1 MTPGQAGGAAGAR
14 PGLPLRAVL
23 IAVIALYLI
32 AETAL
37 APFLPQL
44 FDRLYGVDDPGAT
57 GLYLWVCRIVGL
69 VALPLWGLAARRRP
83 LHQLVVAGLC
93 SAAVIDLCLGFA
105 PSYAAYTA
113 LSAASVA
120 ANAALLLAYPAFIA
134 EHTRKAAEEQSDPEH
149 AELAAV
155 CSFVA
160 VFHLAAVAAT
170 LVGAGVLALPDP
182 RLGVSAFAVVDV
194 LLAVLILRV
203 LRRLPATEKKPA
215 AAPARAARL
224 SRGRWVLLAQ
234 AALIGV
240 AFDFGLAVARP
251 FFTEFAEGLG
261 SGSMG
266 GAVLFF
272 LPSLGAL
279 ATLPLA
285 RRCHDRFGRR
295 MLPVAAVVCAA
306 GFVWQYAADGLPALV
321 GGRLLAGLG
330 LGLAQV
336 AVEMRQFHSTGT
348 AGPAFT
354 AVETVRSAGL
364 LAAPLV
370 AAAAASRDL
379 ALPLTVAAVALVCV
393 SVASL
398 ARPAATGAAPTA
410 PVGAPLPAPYPPSDR
425 TPVTVPADA
434 PAHPHVP
441 AHAHAKEYD
450 R

>member
-1 MTPGQAGGAAGAR
+1 MTPARQAGGAAPAR
-14 PGLPLRAVL
+14 SGLPLRAVL

-44 FDRLYGVDDPGAT
+44 FQRLYGVDDPGAT

-69 VALPLWGLAARRRP
+69 IALPLWGLAARRRP
-83 LHQLVVAGLC
+83 LHQLVVTGLC
-93 SAAVIDLCLGFA
+93 SAAVVDVFLGFA
-105 PSYAAYTA
+105 PSYTAFTA

-134 EHTRKAAEEQSDPEH
+134 EHTRKATEEQSDPEH

-155 CSFVA
+155 RSIVL

-194 LLAVLILRV
+194 VLAVLILRV
-203 LRRLPATEKKPA
+203 LRRLPPGEKKPA
-215 AAPARAARL
+215 STTPVRAAVPRRSRRL
-224 SRGRWVLLAQ
+224 LLAQ

-240 AFDFGLAVARP
+240 AFDFAIAVARP
-251 FFTEFAEGLG
+251 FFTEFAEDLG
-261 SGSMG
+261 SGSLG

-279 ATLPLA
+279 VTLPLA
-285 RRCHDRFGRR
+285 RTCHDRFGSRL
-295 MLPVAAVVCAA
+295 LPVSALVCAA
-306 GFVWQYAADGLPALV
+306 GFLWQYAADGLPALV
-321 GGRLLAGLG
+321 SGRLLAGLG
-330 LGLAQV
+330 LGLVQV
-336 AVEMRQFHSTGT
+336 AVEMRMFRTTGT

-364 LAAPLV
+364 LAAPLIS
-370 AAAAASRDL
+370 AAVVSHDL
-379 ALPLTVAAVALVCV
+379 ALPLTVAAAALACAA
-393 SVASL
+393 VASL
-398 ARPAATGAAPTA
+398 AKAPHTTTAGTA
-410 PVGAPLPAPYPPSDR
+410 PAPPVPDPI
-425 TPVTVPADA
+425 PVTVPADA
-434 PAHPHVP
+434 S
-441 AHAHAKEYD
+441 AHAKEYD

>member
-1 MTPGQAGGAAGAR
+1 MTPARQAGGAAPAR

-57 GLYLWVCRIVGL
+57 GLYLWICRIVGL

-83 LHQLVVAGLC
+83 LHQLVVTGLC
-93 SAAVIDLCLGFA
+93 AAAVVDLCLGLA

-120 ANAALLLAYPAFIA
+120 ANASLLLAYPAFIA
-134 EHTRKAAEEQSDPEH
+134 EHTRKATEEQSDPEH

-155 CSFVA
+155 RSIVL
-160 VFHLAAVAAT
+160 VIHLAGVAAT

-194 LLAVLILRV
+194 VLAALIVRV
-203 LRRLPATEKKPA
+203 LRRLPADRKPDA
-215 AAPARAARL
+215 ASAPEAPARAAVPLR
-224 SRGRWVLLAQ
+224 RRWPLLVQ

-240 AFDFGLAVARP
+240 AFDFALSVARP
-251 FFTEFAEGLG
+251 FFTEFAEDLG
-261 SGSMG
+261 SGSLG

-285 RRCHDRFGRR
+285 RRCHDRFGPRL
-295 MLPVAAVVCAA
+295 LPAAALVSAA
-306 GFVWQYAADGLPALV
+306 GFLWQYAADGLPALV
-321 GGRLLAGLG
+321 AGRLLAGLG
-330 LGLAQV
+330 LGLTQV
-336 AVEMRQFHSTGT
+336 AVEMRMFHSTGT

-370 AAAAASRDL
+370 SAAVVSHDL
-379 ALPLTVAAVALVCV
+379 ALPLTVAAAGLACVA
-393 SVASL
+393 VASL
-398 ARPAATGAAPTA
+398 TRTPRPAPPPDRAPAPVAATA
-410 PVGAPLPAPYPPSDR
+410 PAGLPDR
-425 TPVTVPADA
+425 TPVTVPA
-434 PAHPHVP
+434 P
-441 AHAHAKEYD
+441 AKEYD

>member
-1 MTPGQAGGAAGAR
+1 MTAARQAGGAAPAR

-44 FDRLYGVDDPGAT
+44 FERLYGVDDPGAT
-57 GLYLWVCRIVGL
+57 GLYLWICRIVGL
-69 VALPLWGLAARRRP
+69 IALPLWGLAARRRP
-83 LHQLVVAGLC
+83 LHQLVVTGLC
-93 SAAVIDLCLGFA
+93 SAAAVDVVLGFA
-105 PSYAAYTA
+105 PSYAAFTA

-120 ANAALLLAYPAFIA
+120 ANASLLLAYPAFIA
-134 EHTRKAAEEQSDPEH
+134 EHTRRAAQEQSDAEH

-155 CSFVA
+155 RSIVL
-160 VFHLAAVAAT
+160 VFHVAAVAAT

-194 LLAVLILRV
+194 ILAVLILRV
-203 LRRLPATEKKPA
+203 LRRLPAGEKEKPG
-215 AAPARAARL
+215 AAPARTAGPRR
-224 SRGRWVLLAQ
+224 SRWILLAQ

-240 AFDFGLAVARP
+240 AFDFALAVARP

-261 SGSMG
+261 SGSLG

-272 LPSLGAL
+272 LPSVGAL
-279 ATLPLA
+279 MTLPLA

-295 MLPVAAVVCAA
+295 LLPVSALVCAA
-306 GFVWQYAADGLPALV
+306 GFLWQYAADGLPALV
-321 GGRLLAGLG
+321 SGRLLAGLG

-336 AVEMRQFHSTGT
+336 AVEMRMFQTTGT

-364 LAAPLV
+364 LAAPLIS
-370 AAAAASRDL
+370 AAVVSHDL
-379 ALPLTVAAVALVCV
+379 ALPLTVAAAALACVA
-393 SVASL
+393 VASL
-398 ARPAATGAAPTA
+398 ATAPASAAP
-410 PVGAPLPAPYPPSDR
+410 GPAPRPPAPEPI
-425 TPVTVPADA
+425 PVTVPADA
-434 PAHPHVP
+434 PVY
-441 AHAHAKEYD
+441 AKEYD